1 MHFILD
7 GRVGIMISSGQGGGT
22 TRVRSL
28 GRYTTIGE
36 MGLVSRA
43 PRSATIQAEVAS
55 VLYVLSADQFEAIK
69 TDDPALGQ
77 KLLTYF
83 VSVMAER
90 LTFAN
95 RMIAVLRR

>member
-7 GRVGIMISSGQGGGT
+7 GRVGIMIPAEQGRT

-36 MGLVSRA
+36 MGLVSQA

-55 VLYVLSADQFEAIK
+55 IFYVLTTHQFEAIK
-69 TDDPALGQ
+69 SESPVLAQ

>member
-1 MHFILD
+1 MIPAD
-7 GRVGIMISSGQGGGT
+7 QGRT

-36 MGLVSRA
+36 MGLVSQT

-55 VLYVLSADQFEAIK
+55 TLYVLNAHQFEAIK
-69 TDDPALGQ
+69 SEDPALGQ

-95 RMIAVLRR
+95 RAIAVLRR